1 MAKQA
6 LMLWMKFCR
15 RAFSQTNFE
24 VEKIVLYFGLPWFS
38 IVIRSITFAVLAD
51 CSTELRSGG
60 PAVVLENFD
69 CFFSLLRSVSCL
81 DLT

>member
-6 LMLWMKFCR
+6 VMLWMKFCR
-15 RAFSQTNFE
+15 RVFSQTNFE
-24 VEKIVLYFGLPWFS
+24 VEKYCLFFGLLWFS
-38 IVIRSITFAVLAD
+38 IRSFTFADLLAD
-51 CSTELRSGG
+51 CLTELRSGG

-81 DLT
+81 D